1 MFYLLKL
8 LRTFPTPLSQFRA
21 GLEPLHGPTRP
32 TEHSKGGVGK
42 QVAQI
47 FDTKSFK
54 SDNELETF

>member
-21 GLEPLHGPTRP
+21 GLEPLHGP